1 MNFFSLQKSQRYMN
15 SGPLLKYVIND
26 NYPFLYKQVQ
36 FHPFHLLVLVPALV
50 SALVPIYTM
59 KPLKN

>member
-1 MNFFSLQKSQRYMN
+1 MN

-50 SALVPIYTM
+50 TALVPIYTM